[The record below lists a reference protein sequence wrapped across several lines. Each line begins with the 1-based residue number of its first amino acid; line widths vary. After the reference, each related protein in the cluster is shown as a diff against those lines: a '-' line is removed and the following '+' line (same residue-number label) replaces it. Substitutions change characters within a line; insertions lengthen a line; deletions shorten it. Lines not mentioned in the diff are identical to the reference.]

1 MNIENI
7 KDYRKRNKMNYQVK
21 KITIIIFTTLFLNAC
36 VTGGKDVISSA
47 KEKVFNST
55 NDDSN
60 NVGLDLEVDSLEED
74 NQENVQISEHR
85 NLNIIIPTF
94 DPGIEN
100 SEKVFQELRNFEA
113 RRFAV
118 KLKVALENTNR
129 VGAVRVTPN
138 TSASGQI
145 YVLGK
150 IIESNGYKVKIK
162 VKVIDASGK
171 KILDKD
177 FSKKIDSSHYNN
189 ARTKNNDAYDPL
201 FEEASLKIIE
211 KIEKLNSKKIS
222 DLINISNL
230 RFGAEFSPESFDEYL
245 KRRNNKFSL
254 KALPSEDDPM
264 WQRVNSIMIR
274 EQLFVDSLQS
284 HYDKF
289 ANISNQ
295 SYVLWQSQ
303 SYNEIIAERTAK
315 TKAVGRGILGALS
328 IAAAVASASAPRSE
342 YNDDFSGEVA
352 MLALGGKL
360 LEDAAKY
367 KAEAKM
373 HRDSIKEL
381 GDSIDAELAP
391 SVIEFENKTI
401 ELSGNAKQQFI
412 EWRNFL
418 KKMYEL
424 EKTPDVQL

>member
-1 MNIENI
+1 MKYYFKNLAS
-7 KDYRKRNKMNYQVK
+7 
-21 KITIIIFTTLFLNAC
+21 IIFIGLLLNAC
-36 VTGGKDVISSA
+36 VTSGKDVISSA
-47 KEKVFNST
+47 KEKVFNSAS
-55 NDDSN
+55 DESN
-60 NVGLDLEVDSLEED
+60 NVGLNLEVDGIEEKI
-74 NQENVQISEHR
+74 QENVKVSEHR
-85 NLNIIIPTF
+85 NLNIIIPAF

-100 SEKVFQELRNFEA
+100 NEKVFQELRNFEA

-118 KLKVALENTNR
+118 KLKLALENTNR

-145 YVLGK
+145 YVLGQIK
-150 IIESNGYKVKIK
+150 ESNGYKVKIK

-177 FSKKIDSSHYNN
+177 FSEKIDSSHYNN
-189 ARTKNNDAYDPL
+189 ARTKNTDAYDPL
-201 FEEASLKIIE
+201 FEKAALKIIE

-245 KRRNNKFSL
+245 GRRNNKFSL
-254 KALPSEDDPM
+254 KALPSEDDLM

-295 SYVLWQSQ
+295 SYVLWQGQ
-303 SYNEIIAERTAK
+303 SYNEIIAERSAK

-328 IAAAVASASAPRSE
+328 IAAAIASASSPRSD
-342 YNDDFSGEVA
+342 YNDDFTGEVA
-352 MLALGGKL
+352 MLTLGGKL

-391 SVIEFENKTI
+391 NVIEFENKTI

-424 EKTPDVQL
+424 EKTPDIQL

>member
-1 MNIENI
+1 
-7 KDYRKRNKMNYQVK
+7 MNYNLK
-21 KITIIIFTTLFLNAC
+21 KITLIISTTLLLNAC

-47 KEKVFNST
+47 KEKVFNRES
-55 NDDSN
+55 NENN
-60 NVGLDLEVDSLEED
+60 NVGLSLEAD
-74 NQENVQISEHR
+74 NIEKKELENIKISEHR
-85 NLNIIIPTF
+85 NLNVIIPTF

-100 SEKVFQELRNFEA
+100 NEKVFQELRNFEA

-118 KLKVALENTNR
+118 KLKASLENTNR

-150 IIESNGYKVKIK
+150 IKQSNGYKVKIK

-177 FSKKIDSSHYNN
+177 FSEKIDSSHYNN
-189 ARTKNNDAYDPL
+189 ARTKNIDAYNPL
-201 FEEASLKIIE
+201 FDEVALKIVE
-211 KIEKLNSKKIS
+211 KIEKLSSKRVYN
-222 DLINISNL
+222 LINISKL

-245 KRRNNKFSL
+245 GRKNKKFSL

-264 WQRVNSIMIR
+264 LQRVNSIMIR

-289 ANISNQ
+289 ANLSNQ

-303 SYNEIIAERTAK
+303 SYNEIIAEKKAK
-315 TKAVGRGILGALS
+315 TKALGRGILGALS
-328 IAAAVASASAPRSE
+328 IAAAVASASSND
-342 YNDDFSGEVA
+342 YNNDYSGEVA
-352 MLALGGKL
+352 MLTLGGKL

-391 SVIEFENKTI
+391 NVIEFENKTI

-424 EKTPDVQL
+424 EKTPAIQL

>member
-7 KDYRKRNKMNYQVK
+7 RDYHKRNNMNYKFK

-47 KEKVFNST
+47 KEKVFNNT
-55 NDDSN
+55 NDDGN
-60 NVGLDLEVDSLEED
+60 NVGFTIKSDSIEEK
-74 NQENVQISEHR
+74 NQKNVKISEHR

-94 DPGIEN
+94 DPGTEN
-100 SEKVFQELRNFEA
+100 NEKVFQELRNFEA

-129 VGAVRVTPN
+129 VGAVRVTPD

-150 IIESNGYKVKIK
+150 IKESNGYKVKIK
-162 VKVIDASGK
+162 IKVIDASGK

-177 FSKKIDSSHYNN
+177 FSEKIDSNHYNN
-189 ARTKNNDAYDPL
+189 ARTKNIDAYNPL
-201 FEEASLKIIE
+201 FQEAALKIIE

-245 KRRNNKFSL
+245 GRRNNKFSL

-264 WQRVNSIMIR
+264 WQRINSIMIR

-295 SYVLWQSQ
+295 SYVLWQNQ

-328 IAAAVASASAPRSE
+328 IAAAVASASRSD
-342 YNDDFSGEVA
+342 YNDNYSGEVA
-352 MLALGGKL
+352 MLTLGGKL

-391 SVIEFENKTI
+391 NVIEFENKTI
-401 ELSGNAKQQFI
+401 ELSGNAKQQYI
-412 EWRNFL
+412 EWRKFL
-418 KKMYEL
+418 KKMYDL
-424 EKTPDVQL
+424 EKTPNIQL

>member
-1 MNIENI
+1 MEIDISEECKIYSLEDKLCDFKNLYQLALKQLNENSKGILSIEGVYQIYTEKI
-7 KDYRKRNKMNYQVK
+7 K
-21 KITIIIFTTLFLNAC
+21 LFLEL
-36 VTGGKDVISSA
+36 KESSLQN
-47 KEKVFNST
+47 F
-55 NDDSN
+55 SN
-60 NVGLDLEVDSLEED
+60 NVFDKAYLE
-74 NQENVQISEHR
+74 
-85 NLNIIIPTF
+85 
-94 DPGIEN
+94 
-100 SEKVFQELRNFEA
+100 
-113 RRFAV
+113 
-118 KLKVALENTNR
+118 
-129 VGAVRVTPN
+129 
-138 TSASGQI
+138 
-145 YVLGK
+145 
-150 IIESNGYKVKIK
+150 IIEANKIFNLIK
-162 VKVIDASGK
+162 YSRD
-171 KILDKD
+171 
-177 FSKKIDSSHYNN
+177 
-189 ARTKNNDAYDPL
+189 
-201 FEEASLKIIE
+201 E
-211 KIEKLNSKKIS
+211 KFK
-222 DLINISNL
+222 
-230 RFGAEFSPESFDEYL
+230 
-245 KRRNNKFSL
+245 NNKFRL
-254 KALPSEDDPM
+254 RALPSEDDPM

-352 MLALGGKL
+352 MLTLGGKL

-391 SVIEFENKTI
+391 NVIEFENKTI

>member
-1 MNIENI
+1 MLIE
-7 KDYRKRNKMNYQVK
+7 DVLTEFKRTHLEHIEDIVLTDGYE
-21 KITIIIFTTLFLNAC
+21 
-36 VTGGKDVISSA
+36 GGKAVLEYFRGLLLTLKGSSSEA
-47 KEKVFNST
+47 VSVSVKWDGAPAIFCGIDPITNKFFVGTKSIFNKNPKINFT
-55 NDDSN
+55 AQDIDRNHGDSP
-60 NVGLDLEVDSLEED
+60 GLVE
-74 NQENVQISEHR
+74 
-85 NLNIIIPTF
+85 
-94 DPGIEN
+94 
-100 SEKVFQELRNFEA
+100 
-113 RRFAV
+113 
-118 KLKVALENTNR
+118 KLKVALENSNR

-189 ARTKNNDAYDPL
+189 ARTKNIDAYNPL

-328 IAAAVASASAPRSE
+328 IAAAVASASSPRSE

-352 MLALGGKL
+352 MLTLGGKL

-391 SVIEFENKTI
+391 NVIEFENKTI

-424 EKTPDVQL
+424 EKTPDIQL

>member
-7 KDYRKRNKMNYQVK
+7 KDYPKKNNMNNQFK
-21 KITIIIFTTLFLNAC
+21 KITIIILITLFLNAC
-36 VTGGKDVISSA
+36 VTSGKDIISSA

-60 NVGLDLEVDSLEED
+60 DVGLNLEVDSIEED
-74 NQENVQISEHR
+74 NQENVKISEHR
-85 NLNIIIPTF
+85 NLNIIIPVF

-100 SEKVFQELRNFEA
+100 DKKVFQELRNFEA

-118 KLKVALENTNR
+118 KLKTALENTNR

-150 IIESNGYKVKIK
+150 IKESNGYKVKIK
-162 VKVIDASGK
+162 LKVIDASGK

-177 FSKKIDSSHYNN
+177 FSEKIDSSHYNN
-189 ARTKNNDAYDPL
+189 ARTKNIDAYNPL
-201 FEEASLKIIE
+201 FEKAALNIIE
-211 KIEKLNSKKIS
+211 KIEKINSKKIT

-245 KRRNNKFSL
+245 GSRNNKFSL
-254 KALPSEDDPM
+254 NALPSEDDPM

-284 HYDKF
+284 HYNKF

-295 SYVLWQSQ
+295 SYVLWQGQ

-315 TKAVGRGILGALS
+315 RKAVGRGILGALS
-328 IAAAVASASAPRSE
+328 IAAAVASASTPSSE
-342 YNDDFSGEVA
+342 YNDDLSGEVA
-352 MLALGGKL
+352 MLTLGGKL

-391 SVIEFENKTI
+391 NVIEFENKTI

-412 EWRNFL
+412 EWRKFL

-424 EKTPDVQL
+424 EKTPAIQL

>member
-1 MNIENI
+1 
-7 KDYRKRNKMNYQVK
+7 MNYNFK
-21 KITIIIFTTLFLNAC
+21 KIISIVFITLFLSAC
-36 VTGGKDVISSA
+36 VTGGKDVIGSA
-47 KEKVFNST
+47 KEKVFNRES
-55 NDDSN
+55 DQEN
-60 NVGLDLEVDSLEED
+60 NVGLSLEVDNIEQ
-74 NQENVQISEHR
+74 QEQEKVKISEHR
-85 NLNIIIPTF
+85 NLNIIIPAF
-94 DPGIEN
+94 DPGIDN
-100 SEKVFQELRNFEA
+100 DEKVFQELRNFEA

-118 KLKVALENTNR
+118 KLKTALENTNS

-150 IIESNGYKVKIK
+150 IKESNGYKVKIK
-162 VKVIDASGK
+162 IKVIDASGQ

-177 FSKKIDSSHYNN
+177 FSEKIDSSHYNN
-189 ARTKNNDAYDPL
+189 VRTKNIDAYNPL
-201 FEEASLKIIE
+201 FEKVALKIIK
-211 KIEKLNSKKIS
+211 KIEKLKSKRVYE
-222 DLINISNL
+222 LINISNL
-230 RFGAEFSPESFDEYL
+230 RFGAEFSPESFKEYL
-245 KRRNNKFSL
+245 GRKNNKFSL

-264 WQRVNSIMIR
+264 LQRVNSIMIR

-289 ANISNQ
+289 ANLSNQ
-295 SYVLWQSQ
+295 SYVLWQGQ
-303 SYNEIIAERTAK
+303 SYNEIIAERKAK
-315 TKAVGRGILGALS
+315 TKALGRGILGALS
-328 IAAAVASASAPRSE
+328 IAAAVASATAPKN
-342 YNDDFSGEVA
+342 YNDDYSGEVA
-352 MLALGGKL
+352 MLTLGGKL

-381 GDSIDAELAP
+381 GASIDAELAP
-391 SVIEFENKTI
+391 NVIEFENKTI

-412 EWRNFL
+412 EWRKFL